1 MGTIS
6 WEWEGMVT
14 ARVIPHT
21 SNTKY
26 KSDDR
31 QTTNWTGSFS
41 SGQFSAV
48 HWIGDELRRLATTVA
63 GSWQPRTGD
72 GRRQFNSQRETEL

>member
-6 WEWEGMVT
+6 WEWAGMVT

-31 QTTNWTGSFS
+31 QTTN
-41 SGQFSAV
+41 
-48 HWIGDELRRLATTVA
+48 
-63 GSWQPRTGD
+63 
-72 GRRQFNSQRETEL
+72 